1 MYYIKEHLHRMK
13 SHSSQTLS
21 LSKQSTTT
29 TTTTTRRQED
39 EENERGIIHVI
50 KTMSF
55 VTILIVYILYLCKKK
70 DG

>member
-1 MYYIKEHLHRMK
+1 MCYIKKHLHRTK
-13 SHSSQTLS
+13 SHSSQS
-21 LSKQSTTT
+21 VSEQGQ

>member
-1 MYYIKEHLHRMK
+1 MCYIKKHLHHTK
-13 SHSSQTLS
+13 SHSSQS
-21 LSKQSTTT
+21 VCEQGQ